1 VSDFAPAVPL
11 APDHAVEEF
20 DCGAQAETDW
30 LRRSARVAEAAG
42 TARTYIVTREGSS
55 RVVGYY
61 ALAAS
66 KVEPAKAPARLL
78 KGAGRTDVPVVLL
91 ARLGVDITAQGCG
104 LGRRLVFD
112 ALLRVVSASKIIG
125 ARALLIDAET
135 EQAKQFYL
143 HIGEFEESPVNP
155 LQLCLLM
162 KDLRRALKD
171 AEIEMEYG
179 L

>member
-1 VSDFAPAVPL
+1 MADFAPAAPL
-11 APDHAVEEF
+11 TAEHAVEEL
-20 DCGAQAETDW
+20 DCGLQSETDW
-30 LRRSARVAEAAG
+30 LRRSARFAEAAG
-42 TARTYIVTREGSS
+42 TARTYVVTREGSN

-66 KVEPAKAPARLL
+66 KVESANAPARLL
-78 KGAGRTDVPVVLL
+78 KGSGRTDVPVILL
-91 ARLGVDITAQGCG
+91 ARLGVDVTAQGCG
-104 LGRRLVFD
+104 LGHRLVFD

-143 HIGEFEESPVNP
+143 HVGEFEESPLNP

-171 AEIEMEYG
+171 AGVEVE
-179 L
+179 

>member
-1 VSDFAPAVPL
+1 MPDFAPAVPL
-11 APDHAVEEF
+11 AAEHSVEEF
-20 DCGAQAETDW
+20 DCGSPAETDW

-42 TARTYIVTREGSS
+42 TARTYVVTPEESN

-66 KVEPAKAPARLL
+66 KVEPANAPARLL
-78 KGAGRTDVPVVLL
+78 KGAGRTDVPVILL
-91 ARLGVDITAQGCG
+91 ARLGVDVTAQGCG
-104 LGRRLVFD
+104 LGRRRVFD

-143 HIGEFEESPVNP
+143 HVGEFEESPLNP

-171 AEIEMEYG
+171 AGVEVE
-179 L
+179 